1 MAKRFR
7 FRKPAAQGAR
17 PPGPPGPPVLGNLLQ
32 ARRDPL
38 QFVLD
43 LSRNYGDLAYFRI
56 GTYAGYLAN
65 HPDHIQQV
73 LQLDHQNYSK
83 DNTNYRMLKPVL
95 GEGLLTSDGEHWL
108 RQRRLIQPVFHR
120 QRVARFAGL
129 TARATGELLEDW
141 DGLASSGQPVD
152 VATDMM
158 RLTLR
163 VVGETLFSIDMGD
176 ATEGVGKAFSQLN
189 EGVAYRFRRAL
200 VPPLWAPTSRNRAF
214 KRARAKLDR
223 VVYKIIRS
231 RRRGDGSTGDVVD
244 VMVAARDG
252 DSGAGMSD
260 RQLRDEVM
268 TLLLA
273 GHETTATAL
282 TWTWYL
288 LSRHP
293 RVSRNVRAELDH
305 VLGGRVPTAD
315 DLPALNYMERVIQE
329 SMRLY
334 PPVWILSRTAIEDTE
349 IGGYRIPAGSILL
362 LSQYAMHRHPRFW
375 ANPEIFDPERFSR
388 TRSKTRHRYAYFPFG
403 GGPRQCIGDH
413 FAMTEAQLILA
424 TIAQRYTLELLPGHP
439 VAPDPLVTLRPRY
452 GMRMILHRRG
462 HPSRNRPR

>member
-1 MAKRFR
+1 
-7 FRKPAAQGAR
+7 
-17 PPGPPGPPVLGNLLQ
+17 
-32 ARRDPL
+32 
-38 QFVLD
+38 
-43 LSRNYGDLAYFRI
+43 
-56 GTYAGYLAN
+56 
-65 HPDHIQQV
+65 
-73 LQLDHQNYSK
+73 
-83 DNTNYRMLKPVL
+83 
-95 GEGLLTSDGEHWL
+95 
-108 RQRRLIQPVFHR
+108 
-120 QRVARFAGL
+120 
-129 TARATGELLEDW
+129 
-141 DGLASSGQPVD
+141 
-152 VATDMM
+152 
-158 RLTLR
+158 
-163 VVGETLFSIDMGD
+163 
-176 ATEGVGKAFSQLN
+176 
-189 EGVAYRFRRAL
+189 
-200 VPPLWAPTSRNRAF
+200 
-214 KRARAKLDR
+214 
-223 VVYKIIRS
+223 
-231 RRRGDGSTGDVVD
+231 
-244 VMVAARDG
+244 
-252 DSGAGMSD
+252 
-260 RQLRDEVM
+260 
-268 TLLLA
+268 
-273 GHETTATAL
+273 
-282 TWTWYL
+282 
-288 LSRHP
+288 
-293 RVSRNVRAELDH
+293 VSRNVRAELDH